1 VDALTLSRI
10 QFGSTIIYHFLF
22 VPLTMG
28 LALII
33 AIMESMYVR
42 SGNDTYKRMA
52 QFWGKLF
59 IINFSLGVV
68 TGIVQEFQFG
78 MNWSEYSRFIGD
90 VFGAPLA
97 IEALLAF
104 FLESTFLGIWIF
116 GWDKL
121 PKKIHLTA
129 IWLVTI
135 ASNLSAFWII
145 VANSFMQQPVGYAIR
160 NGRAEMTNFFAMLTN
175 PTLWEQFP
183 HVFFGAITTGAFFVV
198 GISAYHFIKKS
209 KDHDFFQR
217 SMRIGLTVALVGSLA
232 VAITGHLGG
241 QHVVAQ
247 QPMKMAAAEDLWDTE
262 SPASFSL
269 FSIGDQKDMKDV
281 VAIKIP
287 YVLSFLS
294 NDNFTSKV
302 EGMKDL
308 QAQYVKE
315 YGPGNYIPPVF
326 VTYWSF
332 RFMFATGGLLALIS
346 MIGLYLSWKK
356 RLEERRWFLWLLVV
370 SIAFPYIANTSGWVL
385 AEIGRQP
392 WLVNGLLKTSAG
404 VSTSVSPV
412 VILISLITFIVLYGA
427 LAIVDAY
434 LLFKFGRLGTEA
446 IEEHAE
452 SKEEELVI
460 SY

>member
-1 VDALTLSRI
+1 
-10 QFGSTIIYHFLF
+10 
-22 VPLTMG
+22 
-28 LALII
+28 
-33 AIMESMYVR
+33 
-42 SGNDTYKRMA
+42 
-52 QFWGKLF
+52 
-59 IINFSLGVV
+59 
-68 TGIVQEFQFG
+68 
-78 MNWSEYSRFIGD
+78 
-90 VFGAPLA
+90 
-97 IEALLAF
+97 
-104 FLESTFLGIWIF
+104 
-116 GWDKL
+116 
-121 PKKIHLTA
+121 
-129 IWLVTI
+129 
-135 ASNLSAFWII
+135 
-145 VANSFMQQPVGYAIR
+145 
-160 NGRAEMTNFFAMLTN
+160 
-175 PTLWEQFP
+175 
-183 HVFFGAITTGAFFVV
+183 
-198 GISAYHFIKKS
+198 
-209 KDHDFFQR
+209 
-217 SMRIGLTVALVGSLA
+217 
-232 VAITGHLGG
+232 
-241 QHVVAQ
+241 
-247 QPMKMAAAEDLWDTE
+247 
-262 SPASFSL
+262 
-269 FSIGDQKDMKDV
+269 

>member
-1 VDALTLSRI
+1 MDALTLSRI

-28 LALII
+28 LSLMI

-78 MNWSEYSRFIGD
+78 MNWSEYSRFVGD

-116 GWDKL
+116 GWEKL
-121 PKKIHLTA
+121 SKKIHLST
-129 IWLVTI
+129 IWLVVI
-135 ASNLSAFWII
+135 ASNLSAFWIM
-145 VANSFMQQPVGYAIR
+145 VANAFMQQPVGYVIR
-160 NGRAEMTNFFAMLTN
+160 NGRAEMTDFFALLKNPML
-175 PTLWEQFP
+175 WAQFP
-183 HVFFGAITTGAFFVV
+183 HIFFGAMATGAFFVV
-198 GISAYHFIKKS
+198 GISAYHFLKKS
-209 KDHDFFQR
+209 QDHDFFQR
-217 SMRIGLTVALVGSLA
+217 SMRIGLIIALVSSMA
-232 VAITGHLGG
+232 TAITGHLSG
-241 QHVVAQ
+241 QYVVAQ

-269 FSIGDQKDMKDV
+269 FSIGDQQNMKDV
-281 VAIKIP
+281 VAIKVP

-294 NDNFTSKV
+294 TDTFTGKV

-308 QAQYVKE
+308 QAQAVKE

-332 RFMFATGGLLALIS
+332 RFMFATGLLLALIALG
-346 MIGLYLSWKK
+346 GLYLSWKK
-356 RLEERRWFLWLLVV
+356 RLEEMSWFLWVLVG
-370 SIAFPYIANTSGWVL
+370 SIALPYIANTAGWVL

-392 WLVNGLLKTSAG
+392 WLVTGLLKTSAG

-412 VILISLITFIVLYGA
+412 VILISLITFIAVYGVLA
-427 LAIVDAY
+427 VVDAF
-434 LLFKFGRLGTEA
+434 LLFKFGRLGAEA
-446 IEEHAE
+446 VAEHVE
-452 SKEEELVI
+452 SKEEELVAA
-460 SY
+460 Y